1 MFEDAALARARESRH
16 LAEGGHMCG
25 ALYLA
30 GYVVECRL
38 KTLLSKMG
46 KKVPKSGK
54 AGHDLLGLWQEAGLR
69 REDLSGFRRAF
80 LDFWKTDMRYSA
92 TFKSE
97 HSPEDLLGGAR
108 DLAGYVTKRIS
119 HSQGVRRGGKIR

>member
-1 MFEDAALARARESRH
+1 
-16 LAEGGHMCG
+16 MCG

-38 KTLLSKMG
+38 KTLLHKMG

-54 AGHDLLGLWQEAGLR
+54 AGHDLLGLWHAADLR
-69 REDLSGFRRAF
+69 RSDIRGFRRAF

-92 TFKSE
+92 TFSSE
-97 HSPEDLLGGAR
+97 HSPEDLLRGAR
-108 DLAGYVTKRIS
+108 DLAGYVAKHIAHRP
-119 HSQGVRRGGKIR
+119 GVRGGGKSR